1 MQGIYQAILDDKFFI
16 SLTNGFAKVL
26 EAIGELASGMGGL
39 KTLLPLLG
47 TLMLRAFGDD
57 MAKRKKVKKKAKRIA
72 TFGVLSII
80 LVITICLTLFSVII
94 EIVDKYQEKNQ
105 LSTELIALQ
114 EQEKELETDVKK
126 LEDPEYLARYAR
138 EKYFY
143 SKDGEL
149 ILRIPEE

>member
-1 MQGIYQAILDDKFFI
+1 
-16 SLTNGFAKVL
+16 
-26 EAIGELASGMGGL
+26 
-39 KTLLPLLG
+39 
-47 TLMLRAFGDD
+47 

-80 LVITICLTLFSVII
+80 LVITICLTLFSVIL
-94 EIVDKYQEKNQ
+94 EIIDKYQEKNK
-105 LSTELIALQ
+105 LNNELIALQ
-114 EQEKELETDVKK
+114 EKQKELETDVKK

>member
-1 MQGIYQAILDDKFFI
+1 
-16 SLTNGFAKVL
+16 
-26 EAIGELASGMGGL
+26 
-39 KTLLPLLG
+39 
-47 TLMLRAFGDD
+47 

-143 SKDGEL
+143 SKE
-149 ILRIPEE
+149 

>member
-1 MQGIYQAILDDKFFI
+1 
-16 SLTNGFAKVL
+16 
-26 EAIGELASGMGGL
+26 
-39 KTLLPLLG
+39 
-47 TLMLRAFGDD
+47 

-114 EQEKELETDVKK
+114 AQEKELETDVKK

>member
-1 MQGIYQAILDDKFFI
+1 
-16 SLTNGFAKVL
+16 
-26 EAIGELASGMGGL
+26 
-39 KTLLPLLG
+39 
-47 TLMLRAFGDD
+47 

-114 EQEKELETDVKK
+114 DQEKELETDVKK

>member
-1 MQGIYQAILDDKFFI
+1 M
-16 SLTNGFAKVL
+16 
-26 EAIGELASGMGGL
+26 
-39 KTLLPLLG
+39 P
-47 TLMLRAFGDD
+47 
-57 MAKRKKVKKKAKRIA
+57 KRKKVKKKAKRIA